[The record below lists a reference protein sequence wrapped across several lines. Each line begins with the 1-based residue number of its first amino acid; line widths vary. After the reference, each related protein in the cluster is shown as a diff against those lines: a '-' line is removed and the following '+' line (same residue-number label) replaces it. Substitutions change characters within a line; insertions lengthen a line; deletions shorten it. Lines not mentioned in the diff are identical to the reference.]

1 MEKFVL
7 ITYLFDF
14 YCGLLTEKQRDLIYS
29 YYFDDLSLG
38 ELSAQY
44 NISRQ
49 SVFDTIKKA
58 EQKLLDYESKLH
70 LYEKHKIQKKNIEN
84 IEEIVA
90 TFEKDIEN
98 ISIKSRLEDLSNQ
111 IALLKNNI

>member
-14 YCGLLTEKQRDLIYS
+14 YCTLLTEKQRDLIYS

-38 ELSAQY
+38 ELSVQY
-44 NISRQ
+44 SISRQ

-58 EQKLLDYESKLH
+58 EQKLLDYENKLR
-70 LYEKHKIQKKNIEN
+70 LYEKHKAQKKIIEN
-84 IEEIVA
+84 IEEIVH
-90 TFEKDIEN
+90 TFEKDVE
-98 ISIKSRLEDLSNQ
+98 SIPLKSRLGDLSNH
-111 IALLKNNI
+111 ITLLKNNI